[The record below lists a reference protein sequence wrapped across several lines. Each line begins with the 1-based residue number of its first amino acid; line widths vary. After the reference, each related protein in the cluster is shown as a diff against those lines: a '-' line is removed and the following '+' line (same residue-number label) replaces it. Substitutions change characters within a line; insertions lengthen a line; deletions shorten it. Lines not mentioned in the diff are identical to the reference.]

1 MTKHPLDHDHGGS
14 SERLKKFTE
23 VERSEQ
29 PSDASKALQQRAK
42 DEAGSRLGKYTDIER
57 GKES

>member
-1 MTKHPLDHDHGGS
+1 MAKHPLDHDRGGS
-14 SERLKKFTE
+14 SERLKQFTE
-23 VERSEQ
+23 VERSGK

-42 DEAGSRLGKYTDIER
+42 GEPDSRLEKYTEIAR